1 MKVERP
7 TGLSGSREV
16 IKLWRAGAFA
26 RGHGPRLN
34 VSESIAAPM

>member
-7 TGLSGSREV
+7 TGLSASREV
-16 IKLWRAGAFA
+16 IKLWWAGAFA
-26 RGHGPRLN
+26 RGHGPSLN